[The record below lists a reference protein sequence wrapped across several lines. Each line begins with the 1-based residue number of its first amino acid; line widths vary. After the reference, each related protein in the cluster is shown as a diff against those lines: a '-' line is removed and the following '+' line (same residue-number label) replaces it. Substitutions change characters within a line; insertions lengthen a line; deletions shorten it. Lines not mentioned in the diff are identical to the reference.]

1 MPKVNGLYT
10 GLEYSVYSLD
20 NEVSTADDYLQGL
33 VDDNKVDS
41 VVGITVMPS
50 ILSDYSGHAS
60 EPVEIGITI
69 NRINVFNPND
79 GSSGGSYTPRNKKLL
94 CYPFKFLSVDTLCD
108 SKEYRFEY
116 SKDKTSID
124 FRVLCALS
132 PNPEIIIA
140 PRNYNGRMGNDSFN
154 ACESVTLSGF
164 PQCAFTID
172 TYRAWL
178 AQSAIPDVAG
188 IVGTTIASAGVAAG
202 AAEVAGTAIAATS
215 TGLGAAAMTVA
226 APICIVGVAAVG
238 VIGAVESLIKKATKG
253 NKARG
258 SQGCSTLTA
267 AREYIPHFRH
277 MSILPQQAK
286 ILDDYFDRYGYV
298 CGRLKIPNR
307 NVRPHWT
314 YTKTQAV
321 NITGNIPTN
330 DLDKI
335 KSIYNNGITFW
346 KNGYEVGLYNLDNRV
361 N

>member
-20 NEVSTADDYLQGL
+20 NEVSTADDYLQSL

-94 CYPFKFLSVDTLCD
+94 CYPFKFLSVDTICD
-108 SKEYRFEY
+108 SHEYRFEY
-116 SKDKTSID
+116 SKTKTDIP
-124 FRVLCALS
+124 FRVLAALS

-140 PRNYNGRMGNDSFN
+140 PRNYNGHMGNDSFN

-172 TYRAWL
+172 SFRAWL
-178 AQSAIPDVAG
+178 AQSSIPDVAG
-188 IVGTTIASAGVAAG
+188 ISAAGITTAAG
-202 AAEVAGTAIAATS
+202 AAGGIGAAVAGA
-215 TGLGAAAMTVA
+215 GALTVA
-226 APICIVGVAAVG
+226 APVAVAAAGAIALVG
-238 VIGAVESLIKKATKG
+238 GVSSLINKFTKG
-253 NKARG
+253 SRTRG
-258 SQGCSTLTA
+258 SQGASTLTA

-277 MSILPQQAK
+277 MSIRPEKAR
-286 ILDDYFDRYGYV
+286 IIDDYFDRYGYV

-346 KNGYEVGLYNLDNRV
+346 RNGYEVGLYNLDNRV